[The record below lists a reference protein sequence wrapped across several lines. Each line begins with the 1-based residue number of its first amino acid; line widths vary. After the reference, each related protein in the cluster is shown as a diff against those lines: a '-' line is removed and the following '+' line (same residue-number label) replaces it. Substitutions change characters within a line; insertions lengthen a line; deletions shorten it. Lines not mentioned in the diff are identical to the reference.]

1 MMAGVEHDA
10 DNIILHGHNMGN
22 GREEMFSS
30 LLNYRDIEYAKEH
43 NIIYYSQIENEEI
56 SEYEVF
62 AVLNYNFYN
71 PQDFYY
77 MVSNFTDDEE
87 HKQYIDYL
95 VSESIYKSDI
105 DVSTGQQLLILSTC
119 SNITGDDN
127 RLLVCAVKIN

>member
-1 MMAGVEHDA
+1 MMAGVEYNA

-30 LLNYRDIEYAKEH
+30 LLNYRDIEYAKRH
-43 NIIYYSQIENEEI
+43 NTIYYSQIENNEI

-62 AVLNYNFYN
+62 AVLEYNFYN
-71 PQDFYY
+71 PKDFYY
-77 MVSNFTDDEE
+77 MVTNFADEEE

-95 VSESIYKSDI
+95 VSKSIYESSIEIPINKQI
-105 DVSTGQQLLILSTC
+105 LILSTC

-127 RLLVCAVKIN
+127 RFLVCAIKNN